1 MREKSKEKE
10 KSKNLKKI
18 YEPLFF
24 NLPALIIIIIFYIL
38 PVILSIYIS
47 FTPLKNWNLDKYLGE
62 IIGFKNYERFFHML
76 QHDPIIRGVFLT
88 TIAFVGLTLV
98 FNVVGGLLLALS
110 TYFITEKVSSPLRT
124 LWLLPRMAPIA
135 VYSLVWYYF
144 SMEVKLAL

>member
-24 NLPALIIIIIFYIL
+24 ILPALIIIIIFYIL

-62 IIGFKNYERFFHML
+62 IIGLKNYERLFYTL
-76 QHDPIIRGVFLT
+76 IT
-88 TIAFVGLTLV
+88 TVIPTKTTVVKNIPFVIGS
-98 FNVVGGLLLALS
+98 FCN
-110 TYFITEKVSSPLRT
+110 I
-124 LWLLPRMAPIA
+124 
-135 VYSLVWYYF
+135 
-144 SMEVKLAL
+144 